1 MFEHRIFFHVFDG
14 IHFNL
19 IPDPRPQ
26 PPLLLHLHR
35 LPQERAGTSRMLMN
49 HNKKSPQSQTQPSG
63 QTPNCRLFSQRF
75 GKYLVKI
82 W

>member
-35 LPQERAGTSRMLMN
+35 LPQERAGTADADE
-49 HNKKSPQSQTQPSG
+49 PQQEVATVADSAFRPDS
-63 QTPNCRLFSQRF
+63 
-75 GKYLVKI
+75 
-82 W
+82 